1 MKKLE
6 YFVLLFMLLIIGSCA
21 TTHITSSWKSPDAS
35 PRQYNKVMI
44 IGIIREADRTLRE
57 RMEEHLVGDIQKLGY
72 RVFSAYKEYGPKA
85 FDNMTEA
92 QVNEKLAKDG
102 IDAVITIVLLDKQ
115 REKYYVP
122 GRVVY
127 SPYNYYHGRFWEYYS
142 SINHRIYMP
151 GYYDV
156 STKYFWESNFYDL
169 NSGKLL
175 YSVQTQS
182 FDPSSTDGLAHEYG
196 QKIVDNMVKHGLL
209 VHQTSSLAKSL

>member
-6 YFVLLFMLLIIGSCA
+6 IFILYFVMLFISSCA
-21 TTHITSSWKSPDAS
+21 TTHITSTWKSPDAS
-35 PRQYNKVMI
+35 PRQYNKVMV

-72 RVFSAYKEYGPKA
+72 RVFSAYHEYGPKA
-85 FDNMTEA
+85 FDNMTET
-92 QVNEKLAKDG
+92 QVTDKLAKEG
-102 IDAVITIVLLDKQ
+102 IDAVITVVLLDKH

-127 SPYNYYHGRFWEYYS
+127 SPYNYYHGRFWGYYS
-142 SINHRIYMP
+142 SINSRIYMP
-151 GYYDV
+151 GYYQE
-156 STKYFWESNFYDL
+156 STKYLWESNFYDL
-169 NSGKLL
+169 SSGKLM

-182 FDPSSTDGLAHEYG
+182 FDPSNTDDLAHEYG

-209 VHQTSSLAKSL
+209 VHQTATVAKSL